1 MIKQLVRW
9 LVLAVAIGALLWV
22 GVCALF
28 ILTRPTVTFSPAE
41 LARPAPDLPAGFL
54 WGTATS
60 AHQLEG
66 GNENDWTRFESVP
79 GNIEGGDR
87 STVAADHW
95 NRMAEDVAHMT
106 AIGANAYRFSI
117 EWSRLEP
124 EEGSWNEAAWARY
137 QDLLR
142 QLREAGI
149 TPMVT
154 LLHFTLPNWMA
165 DRGGVAAADFPE
177 RFSRFAAQAARRLGP
192 DVELWCT
199 INEPNV
205 QMYMG
210 YMVGNWP
217 PLEASPA
224 RAASAWVGLARAHA
238 AAAKALRSVDPDA
251 KIGIAQNQM
260 ALQPAWRLW
269 IPDWLTVR
277 LVDQAWNWAFHD
289 AVQDGRVRLR
299 LPGASIDERM
309 PDLAGSADFL
319 GLNYYHRYLL
329 HAVPGAP
336 QGVEMRPGPGM
347 KSELGGD
354 PPPGDSYPEGMLLL
368 MREAWDRYGLP
379 IYITEAGIA
388 DDQGVMRGPLIRAHV
403 EAIQRALSEDI
414 PVRGYF
420 HWTLM
425 DSFEWE
431 KGYRP
436 RFGLYHVDRETL
448 ERTRAGGAEVFLALA
463 PPR

>member
-1 MIKQLVRW
+1 
-9 LVLAVAIGALLWV
+9 
-22 GVCALF
+22 
-28 ILTRPTVTFSPAE
+28 
-41 LARPAPDLPAGFL
+41 
-54 WGTATS
+54 
-60 AHQLEG
+60 
-66 GNENDWTRFESVP
+66 
-79 GNIEGGDR
+79 
-87 STVAADHW
+87 
-95 NRMAEDVAHMT
+95 MT

-124 EEGSWNEAAWARY
+124 EQGAWNEAAWARY

-154 LLHFTLPNWMA
+154 LLHFTLPHWMA

-177 RFSRFAAQAARRLGP
+177 RFARFAAQAGRRLGP

-210 YMVGNWP
+210 YMAGVWP

-238 AAAKALRSVDPDA
+238 GAAKALRTVDSDA
-251 KIGIAQNQM
+251 KIGIAQNQI
-260 ALQPAWRLW
+260 ALQPEWPFWL
-269 IPDWLTVR
+269 PDWLTLRV
-277 LVDQAWNWAFHD
+277 VDQAWNWAFYD
-289 AVQDGRVRLR
+289 AIRDGRVRFR
-299 LPGASIDERM
+299 LPGASIDETV
-309 PDLAGSADFL
+309 PDLAGSADFF

-336 QGVEMRPGPGM
+336 QGVAMRPGPGM
-347 KSELGGD
+347 QSELGGD

-379 IYITEAGIA
+379 IYVTEAGIA
-388 DDQGVMRGPLIRAHV
+388 DDKGSMRGALIRAHV
-403 EAIQRALSEDI
+403 EAIQRALSADI
-414 PVRGYF
+414 PVQGYF

-425 DSFEWE
+425 DNFEWD

-436 RFGLYHVDRETL
+436 RFGLYQVDRETL
-448 ERTRAGGAEVFLALA
+448 ERTRAGGADAFMALA